1 MFDNPRVYTVRKLT
15 KPLQL
20 NTIYAKIKNIKER
33 AVLKTVALIILV
45 KNNHL
50 NLPKFKDGYFL
61 LSFLMLQYMY

>member
-33 AVLKTVALIILV
+33 AVLKTVTLV
-45 KNNHL
+45 IKL
-50 NLPKFKDGYFL
+50 
-61 LSFLMLQYMY
+61 

>member
-50 NLPKFKDGYFL
+50 NLGTAPKKLDKILSYFGL
-61 LSFLMLQYMY
+61 VF

>member
-50 NLPKFKDGYFL
+50 
-61 LSFLMLQYMY
+61 